1 VRKLSE
7 EAPVLFLA
15 VEQFLQKAADPMKL
29 LK

>member
-7 EAPVLFLA
+7 ETPALFLA
-15 VEQFLQKAADPMKL
+15 FDQLWQKAADPMKL